1 MTITDRFKT
10 EGFLFYLY
18 ILSYTLSSFVT
29 NHSKKKERLCAEKL
43 KALPQSKS
51 APLFGMAAK
60 TTRDK
65 FTEEQVQNQKHS
77 FGR

>member
-18 ILSYTLSSFVT
+18 ILSSFVT
-29 NHSKKKERLCAEKL
+29 NHSKEKERLCAEKL

-51 APLFGMAAK
+51 TPLFGMAVK